1 MNFMLDNDMEKVT
14 SIKVVGV
21 GGGGGNAI
29 NRMIESGMKSVEFI
43 AINTDQQVLNH
54 SKAPLRLQIGEKLT
68 KGRGAGGNPEIG
80 KRAAEESK
88 EEIANALKGA
98 QMVFITAGMGGGTG
112 TGAAPVV
119 AAIARDLGILTIGI
133 VTKPFIF
140 ESKRRMDQ
148 AEAGGMGGGTGTGAA
163 PVVAAIARDLG
174 ILTIGIVTK
183 PFIFESKRRMDQA
196 EAGIAYLKE
205 NVDSLVVI
213 PNERLK
219 LISEQK
225 ITLANAFEAAD
236 DVLRHGVQSIS
247 DLINVTGF
255 INLDFEDVKSVMHGA
270 GYAHMG
276 VGQAGGKDMAEEAAS
291 IAISSP
297 LLETSING
305 AKGVIINIT
314 ASPDFAL
321 EDADIASAMITEAAH
336 QDAIV
341 IWGVAFDDTLNDEM
355 KITVIAT
362 GFDSDFKPN
371 AMNFGKSNKK
381 SSTTSN
387 SKDSFLDNDL
397 GFGDIMDIFNRK

>member
-1 MNFMLDNDMEKVT
+1 MNFMLDNDMDKVT
-14 SIKVVGV
+14 NIKVVGV

-29 NRMIESGMKSVEFI
+29 NRMIETGMKSVEFI
-43 AINTDQQVLNH
+43 AINTDQQVLNQ
-54 SKAPLRLQIGEKLT
+54 SNAPLKLQIGEKLT

-80 KRAAEESK
+80 KRAAEESR
-88 EEIANALKGA
+88 EEIANALKGT

-119 AAIARDLGILTIGI
+119 ATIARDLGILT
-133 VTKPFIF
+133 V
-140 ESKRRMDQ
+140 
-148 AEAGGMGGGTGTGAA
+148 
-163 PVVAAIARDLG
+163 
-174 ILTIGIVTK
+174 GIVTK

-205 NVDSLVVI
+205 SVDSLVVI

-225 ITLANAFEAAD
+225 ITLANAFQAAD

-247 DLINVTGF
+247 DLINITGF
-255 INLDFEDVKSVMHGA
+255 INLDFEDVKSVMQGA

-341 IWGVAFDDTLNDEM
+341 IWGVAFDESLKDEM

-371 AMNFGKSNKK
+371 SINFSKSTTPRSSMNSNFGNSSN
-381 SSTTSN
+381 TTSN
-387 SKDSFLDNDL
+387 YNTKFNSQPQQNANKRDSYLDPDL
-397 GFGDIMDIFNRK
+397 GFGDIMEIFNKK